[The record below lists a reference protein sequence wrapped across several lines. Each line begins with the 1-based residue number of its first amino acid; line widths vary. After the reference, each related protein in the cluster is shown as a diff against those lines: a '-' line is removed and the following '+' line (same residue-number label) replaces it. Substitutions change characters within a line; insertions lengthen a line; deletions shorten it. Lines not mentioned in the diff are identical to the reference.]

1 MGLGFY
7 QRVHNR
13 TLGQT
18 RARAILSL
26 CLSLS
31 LAYII
36 FLLSPLSPQDEKTF
50 LLALILA
57 VALML
62 IHRIYMAHATPRA
75 MMRQRVLVFG
85 SGERAKLVGRTLKNS
100 DPSVDLVG
108 YYASPNEAVAEISGW
123 ALLSPQKSLTDIVID
138 ERVDEIVVALSERRA
153 CPCASYWT
161 ASCTVFGW
169 LTLPLTLKRLLVRF
183 VVTRC
188 LRVGSFLVTDSNKGW
203 CALWSSECLICC
215 VRRF

>member
-1 MGLGFY
+1 MIKIFDHYFHKRTFLQVCFDLGLLVVTVVVAVLSQAADPASVSPVVVVVVTVVSAIGILVINMGLGFY

-18 RARAILSL
+18 RARAALSM

-36 FLLSPLSPQDEKTF
+36 FRLSPLTPLDEATF
-50 LLALILA
+50 LLALIVA

-85 SGERAKLVGRTLKNS
+85 SGERAKLVGRTLKNA

-108 YYASPNEAVAEISGW
+108 YYASPNEALAAISGW
-123 ALLSPQKSLTDIVID
+123 DLLSPEKSLTDIVMD
-138 ERVDEIVVALSERRA
+138 ERVDGKVWIES
-153 CPCASYWT
+153 
-161 ASCTVFGW
+161 
-169 LTLPLTLKRLLVRF
+169 
-183 VVTRC
+183 
-188 LRVGSFLVTDSNKGW
+188 
-203 CALWSSECLICC
+203 LI
-215 VRRF
+215 F